1 MNLNG
6 DSKRVDTVE
15 DELMGNYGKSDDV
28 VIVEAVRTPFG
39 RFDGILKTTLSM
51 DLGVMVL
58 KEIIRRTGV
67 NPRDVD
73 EVYYGTCIPAEYAI
87 YTNVPARQITLLA
100 GFPDDSIS
108 LTIDRACC
116 SSMTALRLGYQ
127 VIKAGNAEIVI
138 ASGAESMGNTPLIA
152 SAAKV
157 RWGNKLGPL
166 ELEDVL
172 FELGYSRK
180 GFAPVATDSGEV
192 AVEYGVTREMQDM
205 WALQSH
211 QRWFK
216 AYEEGKYKV
225 GEELMSIEVP
235 QPKGGPILFDRDE
248 QPRKDSSLEKLARL
262 NTVYGSP
269 TVTAGNAPG
278 MNSGASAIMIMSRKK
293 AEEKG
298 LKPLATIEAMQCAA
312 GSPKYMA
319 CVPAIA
325 IEKLLSRVSKTI
337 DDMDLIEINEA
348 FAAVTLVSLKIL
360 AKNNHD
366 KMKELQ
372 EKTNVNGGAIA
383 IGHPVGASGARV
395 TMTLMYELMRRG
407 GGNGVAA
414 ICGGLSQGEAVLLK
428 V

>member
-1 MNLNG
+1 M
-6 DSKRVDTVE
+6 DKA
-15 DELMGNYGKSDDV
+15 DDV

-39 RFDGILKTTLSM
+39 RFDGVLRTTLSL

-58 KEIIRRTGV
+58 KELLKRTRLD
-67 NPRDVD
+67 PKEVD

-127 VIKAGNAEIVI
+127 AIRAGNAEIVI

-152 SAAKV
+152 SAAKA
-157 RWGNKLGPL
+157 RWGSRLGPI

-192 AVEYGVTREMQDM
+192 AIEYGVTREMQDQ
-205 WALQSH
+205 WALRSH

-216 AYEEGKYKV
+216 AYEEGKFKV
-225 GEELMSIEVP
+225 GQEIMAIEVP
-235 QPKGGPILFDRDE
+235 QRKGDPINFDRDE
-248 QPRKDSSLEKLARL
+248 QPRKDSSMEKLSKL
-262 NTVYGSP
+262 KTVYGSP
-269 TVTAGNAPG
+269 TVTPGNAPG
-278 MNSGASAIMIMSRKK
+278 MNSGASAIVIMTREK

-298 LKPLATIEAMQCAA
+298 LKPLATIETLQAA
-312 GSPKYMA
+312 ASSPKYMA

-325 IEKLLSRVSKTI
+325 IEKLLGKTGKNL

-360 AKNNHD
+360 AKNDPN
-366 KMKELQ
+366 KWKELK
-372 EKTNVNGGAIA
+372 EKTNVNGGAVA

-395 TMTLMYELMRRG
+395 TMALMYELIRKG
-407 GGNGVAA
+407 GGQGVAA
-414 ICGGLSQGEAVLLK
+414 ICGGLSQGEAIMLRV
-428 V
+428 

>member
-1 MNLNG
+1 MG
-6 DSKRVDTVE
+6 D
-15 DELMGNYGKSDDV
+15 YGKSDDV
-28 VIVEAVRTPFG
+28 VIVEAARTPFG

-51 DLGVMVL
+51 DLGVVVL
-58 KEIIRRTGV
+58 NEIMRRTGV
-67 NPRDVD
+67 SPRDVD

-100 GFPDDSIS
+100 GFPDNSIS

-127 VIKAGNAEIVI
+127 AIKAGNAEIVI
-138 ASGAESMGNTPLIA
+138 AFGAESMGNTPLIA
-152 SAAKV
+152 PAAKV

-248 QPRKDSSLEKLARL
+248 QPRKDTSLEKLARL

-293 AEEKG
+293 AQEKG
-298 LKPLATIEAMQCAA
+298 LKPLATIEAIHCAA

-325 IEKLLSRVSKTI
+325 IEKLLSRVGKTI

-348 FAAVTLVSLKIL
+348 FAAVTLLSLKIL

-366 KMKELQ
+366 KMKRLQ

-395 TMTLMYELMRRG
+395 TMTLMYELLRRG

>member
-1 MNLNG
+1 MAIPK
-6 DSKRVDTVE
+6 SIDTME
-15 DELMGNYGKSDDV
+15 DEFMSDYGESSDV
-28 VIVEAVRTPFG
+28 VIVGAVRTPFG

-58 KEIIRRTGV
+58 KEIVKRTGV
-67 NPRDVD
+67 DPKGVD

-100 GFPDDSIS
+100 GFPEDSIS

-116 SSMTALRLGYQ
+116 SSMTALRLRYQ
-127 VIKAGNAEIVI
+127 AIKAGNAEIVI
-138 ASGAESMGNTPLIA
+138 ASGAECMGNTPLIA
-152 SAAKV
+152 KADKV
-157 RWGNKLGPL
+157 RWGSKLGPI

-192 AVEYGVTREMQDM
+192 AVEYGVTREMRDM

-211 QRWFK
+211 QRWFR
-216 AYEEGKYKV
+216 AYEQGKYKV
-225 GEELMSIEVP
+225 GEELMAIQVP
-235 QPKGGPILFDRDE
+235 QSKGGPVLFDKDE
-248 QPRKDSSLEKLARL
+248 QPRNDSSLEKLAKL
-262 NTVYGSP
+262 KTVYGSP

-278 MNSGASAIMIMSRKK
+278 MNLGASAMMIMSQKK
-293 AEEKG
+293 AKEKG

-319 CVPAIA
+319 CVPAKA
-325 IEKLLSRVSKTI
+325 IEKLLSKVDKTVN
-337 DDMDLIEINEA
+337 DMELIEINEA

-360 AKNNHD
+360 AKDNPD

-383 IGHPVGASGARV
+383 MGHPVGASGARI

-407 GGNGVAA
+407 GGYGIAA
-414 ICGGLSQGEAVLLK
+414 ICGGLSQGEAILLR

>member
-1 MNLNG
+1 MS
-6 DSKRVDTVE
+6 D
-15 DELMGNYGKSDDV
+15 YGESSDV
-28 VIVEAVRTPFG
+28 VIVGAVRTPFG

-58 KEIIRRTGV
+58 KEIVKRTGV
-67 NPRDVD
+67 DPKGVD

-100 GFPDDSIS
+100 GFPEDSIS

-127 VIKAGNAEIVI
+127 AIKAGNAEIVI

-152 SAAKV
+152 KADKI
-157 RWGNKLGPL
+157 RWGNKLGPI

-211 QRWFK
+211 QRWFR

-225 GEELMSIEVP
+225 GEELMAIQVP
-235 QPKGGPILFDRDE
+235 QSKGGPILFDKDE
-248 QPRKDSSLEKLARL
+248 QPRNDSSLEKLAKL
-262 NTVYGSP
+262 KTVYGSP

-278 MNSGASAIMIMSRKK
+278 MNSGASAIMIMSQKK
-293 AEEKG
+293 AKEKG

-319 CVPAIA
+319 CVPAKA
-325 IEKLLSRVSKTI
+325 IEKLLSKVDKTV
-337 DDMDLIEINEA
+337 DDMELIEINEA

-360 AKNNHD
+360 AKDNPD

-383 IGHPVGASGARV
+383 MGHPVGASGARI

-407 GGNGVAA
+407 GGYGIAA
-414 ICGGLSQGEAVLLK
+414 ICGGLSQGEAVLLR

>member
-1 MNLNG
+1 M
-6 DSKRVDTVE
+6 DTMKNNE
-15 DELMGNYGKSDDV
+15 NANDV
-28 VIVEAVRTPFG
+28 VIVSAVRTPFG
-39 RFDGILKTTLSM
+39 RFDGVLRTTLSL

-58 KEIIRRTGV
+58 KEVLKRI
-67 NPRDVD
+67 NLDPKEVD

-116 SSMTALRLGYQ
+116 ASMTAIRLGYQ
-127 VIKAGNAEIVI
+127 AIKAGNAEIVVG
-138 ASGAESMGNTPLIA
+138 SGAESMGNVPLIA
-152 SAAKV
+152 SAAKA
-157 RWGNKLGPL
+157 RWGSRLGPI

-192 AVEYGVTREMQDM
+192 AVEYGVSREAQDK
-205 WALQSH
+205 WALQSQ

-216 AYEEGKYKV
+216 AYEQGKYQL
-225 GEELMSIEVP
+225 GEEIMAIEVP
-235 QPKGGPILFDRDE
+235 QRKGGPIIFDMDE
-248 QPRKDSSLEKLARL
+248 QPRKDSSMEKLAKLR
-262 NTVYGSP
+262 TIYGSP

-278 MNSGASAIMIMSRKK
+278 MNSGASAIVIMTRKK

-325 IEKLLSRVSKTI
+325 IEKLLGKAGKTI

-348 FAAVTLVSLKIL
+348 FAAVTLVSLKML
-360 AKNNHD
+360 AKDDPD
-366 KMKELQ
+366 KWKELQ
-372 EKTNVNGGAIA
+372 DKTNVNGGAIA

-407 GGNGVAA
+407 GGQGVAA
-414 ICGGLSQGEAVLLK
+414 ICGGLSQGEALILK